1 MRTTRNPMLAE
12 AATEWQV
19 NTIAESIL
27 FVFYLLLLS
36 ALQQGIIDK

>member
-19 NTIAESIL
+19 NTNAESIL
-27 FVFYLLLLS
+27 LVFLF
-36 ALQQGIIDK
+36 AFIKCFATRDH